1 MGDEMAV
8 RGAVLEA
15 LRGDAALAAMLNGVW
30 DGPPVKASAPY
41 VVLGEC
47 IGVDWGTK
55 DRAGREVRV
64 AMTVQ
69 DKRENADGLAALLAL
84 VDAAVRRV
92 TVPGCEMGA
101 VGLVRSRV
109 LRARDEGWRAVVEY
123 RVRVLG
129 S

>member
-47 IGVDWGTK
+47 IGSDWGTK

-84 VDAAVRRV
+84 VDAAARRV

-101 VGLVRSRV
+101 VALLRSRV

-129 S
+129 